1 MTGEIL
7 FNANV
12 ICLLDNDDFQF
23 YRFGTYSID
32 QAINAGLDLEMPG
45 INKLR
50 TSENVGRSI
59 VANKLTVRTIKERAK
74 NVLELLQKCA
84 KGAPEVRDGNPL

>member
-1 MTGEIL
+1 VRFIQSERHL
-7 FNANV
+7 SSRF
-12 ICLLDNDDFQF
+12 FQF
-23 YRFGTYSID
+23 SRFGTYSID

-50 TSENVGRSI
+50 TSENVGRSV
-59 VANKLTVRTIKERAK
+59 VANKLTVHTIKERAK

-84 KGAPEVRDGNPL
+84 KGAPEVRGSNSAIQHD

>member
-1 MTGEIL
+1 MSVIFYTFL
-7 FNANV
+7 FS
-12 ICLLDNDDFQF
+12 
-23 YRFGTYSID
+23 RFGTYSID

-59 VANKLTVRTIKERAK
+59 VANKLTVHTIKERAK

-84 KGAPEVRDGNPL
+84 KGAPEVRDSISQLLGLVINLWL